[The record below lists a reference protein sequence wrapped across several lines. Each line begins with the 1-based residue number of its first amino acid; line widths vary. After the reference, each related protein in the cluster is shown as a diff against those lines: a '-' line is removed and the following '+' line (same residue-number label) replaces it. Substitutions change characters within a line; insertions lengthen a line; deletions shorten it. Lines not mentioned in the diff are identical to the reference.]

1 MKTKS
6 TKNIG
11 RNETSRPSLYSFN
24 SRDRDSAEISSILD
38 ALEPRR
44 RKSAIWWRSVL
55 IGLVAMLAAALYLV
69 GRDVDVYRQLS
80 PVAGSETAIGRTVV
94 KHEVP
99 GPLPVAASAD
109 ESSAAAI
116 VVEVPLHHAEL
127 QAPDSPGT
135 DKPQVTTATTAAAAP
150 IHAGDIENERGTTAV
165 TGSEPKSISS
175 STGSGQH
182 PATEAAAT
190 PAGKKGGGAMPRA
203 QAGTKAVAPA
213 ASGKDSDVDLIA
225 ALVSHV
231 SRGDNSGKE
240 NRKRSA
246 KATADARA
254 GASARKDRRTDPGHD
269 IVVRNDGDSTETL
282 VKRCRALGLI
292 EGELCRVRICSGL
305 WGIDPAC
312 PGAVPSDQLSTS
324 GR

>member
-1 MKTKS
+1 
-6 TKNIG
+6 
-11 RNETSRPSLYSFN
+11 
-24 SRDRDSAEISSILD
+24 
-38 ALEPRR
+38 
-44 RKSAIWWRSVL
+44 
-55 IGLVAMLAAALYLV
+55 
-69 GRDVDVYRQLS
+69 
-80 PVAGSETAIGRTVV
+80 
-94 KHEVP
+94 
-99 GPLPVAASAD
+99 
-109 ESSAAAI
+109 
-116 VVEVPLHHAEL
+116 
-127 QAPDSPGT
+127 
-135 DKPQVTTATTAAAAP
+135 
-150 IHAGDIENERGTTAV
+150 
-165 TGSEPKSISS
+165 
-175 STGSGQH
+175 
-182 PATEAAAT
+182 
-190 PAGKKGGGAMPRA
+190 MPRG

-231 SRGDNSGKE
+231 SRGNNSGKE

-254 GASARKDRRTDPGHD
+254 AASARKDRRTDPGHD

-292 EGELCRVRICSGL
+292 EGELCRVRICSGR